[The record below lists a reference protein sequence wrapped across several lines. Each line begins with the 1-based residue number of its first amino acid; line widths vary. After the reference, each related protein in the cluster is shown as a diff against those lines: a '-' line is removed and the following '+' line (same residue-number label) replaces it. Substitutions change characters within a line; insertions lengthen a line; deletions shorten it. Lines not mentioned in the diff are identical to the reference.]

1 MNKFVIDTYAWI
13 EYFNGTKLGEK
24 VKVIIENSE
33 NIIYTNIITIAEL
46 SSTYTRNLVNFSKEK
61 EVILNLSKIFNID
74 FKFAE
79 EAGILHA
86 ETKKKNKHIGMA
98 DIFILLTAKKVSGKV
113 VTGDEDFRGMK
124 EVLMLK

>member
-124 EVLMLK
+124 E